1 MIISGVLD
9 RLVPPFVAHDYV
21 RAMREKGEAQVELV
35 DVPHAGHFDLVTLG
49 TPAWAEVNRRIEA
62 ELGIGP

>member
-1 MIISGVLD
+1 
-9 RLVPPFVAHDYV
+9 VAHDYV